1 MAQAM
6 EIKEIK
12 VVKSNKLKYTNICL
26 RMQRD
31 LQVQYLNW
39 IISWAIQLVP
49 KQFPAL
55 LFWKCKGGWLRL
67 MANDIVHN
75 NFIVSE
81 RCRYQGGERG
91 GDDQEI
97 CWTGEWCA
105 WSSTKIIL
113 QPARHHLI
121 WSFFCHVKANSA
133 CSGRACSASPE
144 ASKRTRTA
152 APGLGQL
159 HQWCHLP

>member
-12 VVKSNKLKYTNICL
+12 VVESNKLKFTNICL

-55 LFWKCKGGWLRL
+55 LFWKCKG
-67 MANDIVHN
+67 AD
-75 NFIVSE
+75 
-81 RCRYQGGERG
+81 Y
-91 GDDQEI
+91 
-97 CWTGEWCA
+97 
-105 WSSTKIIL
+105 
-113 QPARHHLI
+113 
-121 WSFFCHVKANSA
+121 
-133 CSGRACSASPE
+133 
-144 ASKRTRTA
+144 
-152 APGLGQL
+152 GLWQMI
-159 HQWCHLP
+159 